1 MAAMTMVSSKD
12 FDLAVRNSSPDE
24 LMLALSGRMNSAN
37 AGSILQSIL
46 TQASSHRTTLV
57 KIDLSSVSYLDSA
70 GMAALLEAET
80 ELQARGITL
89 KTEKTPDSIAGFLN
103 LLDRSSL
110 PKNPCG
116 STVTKVGIISHVG
129 ESAVKIYRDFIFHS
143 VFIGEL
149 VMSMASAF
157 LNPRKVRWS
166 NILLTMQR
174 MGVDALPIVCL
185 ISFLVGLTIAF
196 QSAVSLRQFGANIY
210 LADLVGLSM
219 VRELG
224 PLMTAILVAGRS
236 GSAFAA
242 EIGTMMVSEE
252 VDSLVSMGFDP
263 FGFLVTPRILA
274 AIAVL
279 PILSLFADVLGI
291 LGGMVVGIASL
302 DLTVES
308 YISETY
314 KILTVTH
321 VFSGILKSLF
331 FGIAVAFTGCLR
343 GFQVSGGA
351 ESVGER
357 TTSSV
362 VTSIFLIV
370 VIDSIFGVIYQV
382 WDI

>member
-1 MAAMTMVSSKD
+1 MAAMTMDTSNG
-12 FDLAVRNSSPDE
+12 FDLAVRNSDSDE
-24 LMLALSGRMNSAN
+24 LMLALSGRMNGAN
-37 AGSILQSIL
+37 AGSILKSIMA
-46 TQASSHRTTLV
+46 QASIHKSPVVRL
-57 KIDLSSVSYLDSA
+57 DLSSVSYLDSSGVA
-70 GMAALLEAET
+70 VLLEAET
-80 ELQARGITL
+80 ELQERGITL
-89 KTEKTPDSIAGFLN
+89 RAENIPDSIAGLLN
-103 LLDRSSL
+103 LLDKSSL
-110 PKNPCG
+110 PKSPCG
-116 STVTKVGIISHVG
+116 STITRMGIISHVG
-129 ESAVKIYRDFIFHS
+129 ESAIKVYRDVIFHGAF
-143 VFIGEL
+143 VGEL
-149 VMSMASAF
+149 VISMAAAF
-157 LNPRKVRWS
+157 SNPKKVRWS

-174 MGVDALPIVCL
+174 MGVDALPIICL

-210 LADLVGLSM
+210 LADLVGLGM

-242 EIGTMMVSEE
+242 EIGTMKVSEE
-252 VDSLVSMGFDP
+252 VDSLVTMGFDP

-279 PILSLFADVLGI
+279 PILALFADVLGI
-291 LGGMVVGIASL
+291 LGGMLVGVTSL

-314 KILTVTH
+314 SALSITH
-321 VFSGILKSLF
+321 VFSGIFKSLF
-331 FGIAVAFTGCLR
+331 FGVAVALTGCLR

-370 VIDSIFGVIYQV
+370 VIDSVFGVIYQV
-382 WDI
+382 WGI